1 MTRRHGAGREGDR
14 GIRGLAL
21 AGLLIVC
28 GVLAGLPAQAFEPTP
43 GGKNFTAPSSVP
55 NYFSNEAA
63 PFGRVSSLAQPGADR
78 FNTAPIAAA
87 VSPAVM
93 SMPPRNIAASARRSV
108 RRGMMA
114 RVGHGRLKFVSS
126 RASRAHA
133 SGAHA
138 GRAQGR
144 RALARASAH
153 SASRHF
159 ATRNR
164 AAASRSRYAA
174 RDTRHA
180 GRSFR

>member
-1 MTRRHGAGREGDR
+1 MTRGHGIGRGV
-14 GIRGLAL
+14 RGLAL
-21 AGLLIVC
+21 VGLLIVC
-28 GVLAGLPAQAFEPTP
+28 GVLAGSPAQAFEPTP
-43 GGKNFTAPSSVP
+43 GGKNFTTPSSVP

-78 FNTAPIAAA
+78 FNTAPVAAT
-87 VSPAVM
+87 VSPAAM
-93 SMPPRNIAASARRSV
+93 STPTRNTAASAGRSV

-114 RVGHGRLKFVSS
+114 RIRPGRLRFVSS
-126 RASRAHA
+126 RAGRTHASRAHA
-133 SGAHA
+133 SG
-138 GRAQGR
+138 AQGR

-153 SASRHF
+153 AASHHS